1 DKRAPRPDNVYTAI
15 AVHSVIGRCA
25 RDAIPLHNTTG
36 TIMAAP
42 LDDKR
47 NMSKTTNQDEIHMT
61 TPELIEAHGYIA
73 ETHQICTEDGYYLTV
88 HRVLPNDRV
97 PSVPPVIIN
106 HGLASSSADW
116 VLLGPHKALAYVLC
130 DNGYDVWLTNAR
142 GNTYSKSHKYYS
154 IKDRDFWDFSIVAPK
169 NDKYFCYSWHE
180 IGYYDLPATIDYILE
195 KTSHS
200 KLYYIGYSQGATTFY
215 VMGSERPEYN
225 AKIKGM
231 ISLAPAV
238 FLGNQKS
245 SFLKLFTHFLGIL
258 EAILFATNMF
268 QWGSYICNINQW
280 LSCNKWQSFI
290 LRTFI
295 SNAPHPMTKGFCN
308 IWFYLIAGFGS
319 EQLDKSMLP
328 LIFGHSPAGAS
339 VKQFLHF
346 GQLISSGSFHKFD
359 HGIKTNLSL
368 YGSTQPPKYTL
379 ERIKVPVAIFYSE
392 NDFINHHI
400 NVPKLADNLPNVIQ
414 TEKIAYEKFNHID
427 YLWGRD
433 ARTILYNNIVTVLKK
448 F

>member
-1 DKRAPRPDNVYTAI
+1 MLTSDI
-15 AVHSVIGRCA
+15 S
-25 RDAIPLHNTTG
+25 
-36 TIMAAP
+36 
-42 LDDKR
+42 
-47 NMSKTTNQDEIHMT
+47 NMSKTNQDEVHMT
-61 TPELIEAHGYIA
+61 TPELIEAHGYVA

-97 PSVPPVIIN
+97 PSVSLNADIINTDAAVMNSEDHNLSISAENYQLSEISGCYISSSRLPVIIN
-106 HGLASSSADW
+106 HGLVSSSADW

-154 IKDRDFWDFSIVAPK
+154 IKDRDFWNF
-169 NDKYFCYSWHE
+169 SWHE

-195 KTSHS
+195 KTGHS

-245 SFLKLFTHFLGIL
+245 LFLKLFAYFHSIL
-258 EAILFATNMF
+258 E
-268 QWGSYICNINQW
+268 WGSYICNINQW
-280 LSCNKWQSFI
+280 LPRNKWQSFI
-290 LRTFI
+290 LRTFL
-295 SNAPHPMTKGFCN
+295 SNAPHPMTEGLC
-308 IWFYLIAGFGS
+308 S
-319 EQLDKSMLP
+319 
-328 LIFGHSPAGAS
+328 S

-346 GQLISSGSFHKFD
+346 GQLISSGSFQKFD
-359 HGIKTNLSL
+359 YGTRANLTL
-368 YGSTQPPKYTL
+368 YGSTRPPKYTL
-379 ERIKVPVAIFYSE
+379 ERVKVPVAIFYSE
-392 NDFINHHI
+392 NDFINHHT
-400 NVPKLADNLPNVIQ
+400 NVQKLADNLPNVIQ
-414 TEKIAYEKFNHID
+414 TEKIAYEKFNHTD

-433 ARTILYNNIVTVLKK
+433 ARIILYNNIVTVLKK

>member
-1 DKRAPRPDNVYTAI
+1 
-15 AVHSVIGRCA
+15 
-25 RDAIPLHNTTG
+25 
-36 TIMAAP
+36 
-42 LDDKR
+42 
-47 NMSKTTNQDEIHMT
+47 MSKTTNQDEIHMT
-61 TPELIEAHGYIA
+61 TPELIEAHGYVA
-73 ETHQICTEDGYYLTV
+73 ETHQICTEDNYYLTV

-97 PSVPPVIIN
+97 PSVSNADIINIDATVMNSEDHNLSISAENYQLLKTSGYYISSSRLPVIIN
-106 HGLASSSADW
+106 HGIVSSSADW

-130 DNGYDVWLTNAR
+130 DNGYDVWLANAR

-154 IKDRDFWDFSIVAPK
+154 IKDRNFWDF
-169 NDKYFCYSWHE
+169 SWHE

-195 KTSHS
+195 KTGHS

-245 SFLKLFTHFLGIL
+245 SFLKLFAYFHNIL
-258 EAILFATNMF
+258 DVMQWF

-280 LSCNKWQSFI
+280 LPSNKWQSFI
-290 LRTFI
+290 LRTFL

-308 IWFYLIAGFGS
+308 FCFYLIAGFGS

-328 LIFGHSPAGAS
+328 LIFGHSPAGSS

-346 GQLISSGSFHKFD
+346 GQLICSGSFHKFD
-359 HGIKTNLSL
+359 YGIKTNLSL
-368 YGSTQPPKYTL
+368 YGSTQPPKYIL

-400 NVPKLADNLPNVIQ
+400 NVQKLTDDLPNVIQ